1 MTNGSCKENRSFLC
15 TSKYRLECLLGY
27 EPPSFITHNSSLYKM
42 DTPSFKEDHISQ
54 VPALQMLI
62 KLGYTYLSPAEA
74 ERLRGNK
81 TTNVLLE
88 DILRKQLKE
97 INSIRVSASKTSIF
111 TDENIGRGILALKNL
126 PMNEGYI
133 AACEKSYNLL
143 AMGQALEQS
152 VDGDKKSF
160 TLQFIDWKNISNNVF
175 HVTEE
180 FSVMRSTSKEHYR
193 PDLVLFV
200 NGIPFCIIEC
210 KRPDMKEPLKQA
222 ISQQIRSQQEDGI
235 RSLYVYSQLLLSLS
249 CNEAL
254 YATNAT
260 PEKFWAK
267 WQEKFHSE
275 VEENNHNN
283 KLYQLKNEPLSNEVK
298 NRLFA
303 GRFKYVRTYFDALED
318 EEILSTHQDAYLFS
332 LCRPERLM
340 DIVFNFI
347 LFDNGDKKVARYQ
360 QFFAIKKSIERI
372 KILQP
377 SSSSSQREERS
388 YRGNLN
394 FSGLVREAR
403 ELRKNQTPA
412 EETLWQ
418 LLRNKKLNGLKFRRQ
433 HQIGHYIVDFY
444 CHERK
449 LIVELDG
456 AVHDTPERQKH
467 DSVRN
472 KFLTSSGFK
481 IIRFRNEEV
490 FNNIEEVL
498 KQIADSTPPSPVGRG
513 AGGEGNF
520 SRKGGVIWHTQGS
533 GKSLTMVMLAQAIA
547 MEPSIRNPKIVLV
560 TDRTDLDNQITG
572 TFRKCGKFVE
582 NANTGQRLV
591 ELLESKSDAVVTT
604 IINKFV
610 AAVKKINKPIE
621 SHDIFVLVDE
631 GHRTQHGTFNIDM
644 QKTLPNACFIA
655 LTGTPL
661 FKKDKST
668 ADKFGGLIDAY
679 TVDQAVKDNAVVPL
693 LYEGRLAFQNVNAS
707 PIDIFFGMVSEPL
720 SEYQKADIKKKFAR
734 NDHLNSAEQKMRM
747 IAWNISYHF
756 RDNWQGRTPFKGQ
769 LVCDKKVNAIKYK
782 EYLDEIGLVS
792 SEVLISSI
800 EEREGEDS
808 AYAKST
814 EKENQFWKKMM
825 EEHGNS
831 KSYEKNIISRFK
843 NQKDPEII
851 IVVDKLLTGFD
862 EPKNTVLYLARNLQ
876 GHKLLQAIARVNR
889 IYPDKEFGYIIDY
902 YGVIE
907 NLDDALLLYS
917 SFEDFD
923 DEDLAGTLT
932 NISEEIKKLPQKHSD
947 LWDIFKT
954 IANKRDAEA
963 YQQLLKDE
971 AIRVL
976 FYDKLAAF
984 AKCLKMALSSIQFHK
999 DVEEKTI
1006 DRYKHDLTMFLKLR
1020 LAVVERF
1027 SDEIDYRQYEGQIQK
1042 LIDTHITT
1050 EKIETITELVN
1061 IFDKD
1066 KFQQE
1071 VENTTGKAAKA
1082 DKIASRTGRHIS
1094 EKMDEDPAF
1103 YKKFSQMLKETIA
1116 DYEAKRISEAQY
1128 LSRVQDIMNNVLAYT
1143 DKDIPDQLSDRDVA
1157 KAFYGL
1163 TLEAMSDKFQD
1174 YSIRKE
1180 IAIQTALHMDDLIKE
1195 SVLDNGKPIIDW
1207 QYKTNI
1213 TGKLLIEIGDYLID
1227 EVRDQYLVD
1236 LSFKEMDKIADDC
1249 IEVAKI
1255 RYK

>member
-1 MTNGSCKENRSFLC
+1 
-15 TSKYRLECLLGY
+15 
-27 EPPSFITHNSSLYKM
+27 M

-54 VPALQMLI
+54 IPALQMLVN
-62 KLGYTYLSPAEA
+62 LGYTYLSPAEA
-74 ERLRGNK
+74 DRQRGGK
-81 TTNVLLE
+81 TSNVLLE
-88 DILRKQLKE
+88 DVLRKQLKK
-97 INSIRVSASKTSIF
+97 INAEKTISSTKSTYIS
-111 TDENIGRGILALKNL
+111 DANIENGIQILKNL

-133 AACEKSYNLL
+133 AASEKAYNLL
-143 AMGQALEQS
+143 ILGQALEQS

-160 TLQFIDWKNISNNVF
+160 TLQYIDWKNISNNVF

-180 FSVMRSTSKEHYR
+180 FSVMRSTRKEHYR

-200 NGIPFCIIEC
+200 NGIPLCIIEC
-210 KRPDMKEPLKQA
+210 KRPDMKKPLKQA
-222 ISQQIRSQQEDGI
+222 ISQHLRNQQEDGI
-235 RSLYVYSQLLLSLS
+235 RSLYVYSQLTLSIATQ
-249 CNEAL
+249 EAA
-254 YATNAT
+254 YATNST

-267 WQEKFHSE
+267 WHEKFNSD
-275 VEENNHNN
+275 EEERKYKN
-283 KLYQLKNEPLSNEVK
+283 KLLEFKNNPLPISIKESI
-298 NRLFA
+298 FSD
-303 GRFKYVRTYFDALED
+303 RFKYVRQYFDALEQ
-318 EEILSTHQDAYLFS
+318 EKILPTEQDIYLYG

-340 DIVFNFI
+340 DIIFNFV
-347 LFDNGDKKVARYQ
+347 LFDEGKKKVARYQ
-360 QFFAIKKSIERI
+360 QFFAIKKSIQRI
-372 KILQP
+372 KHV
-377 SSSSSQREERS
+377 E
-388 YRGNLN
+388 
-394 FSGLVREAR
+394 
-403 ELRKNQTPA
+403 
-412 EETLWQ
+412 
-418 LLRNKKLNGLKFRRQ
+418 NGKRR
-433 HQIGHYIVDFY
+433 
-444 CHERK
+444 
-449 LIVELDG
+449 
-456 AVHDTPERQKH
+456 
-467 DSVRN
+467 
-472 KFLTSSGFK
+472 
-481 IIRFRNEEV
+481 
-490 FNNIEEVL
+490 
-498 KQIADSTPPSPVGRG
+498 
-513 AGGEGNF
+513 
-520 SRKGGVIWHTQGS
+520 GGVIWHTQGS

-572 TFRKCGKFVE
+572 TFRKCGRFVE
-582 NANTGQRLV
+582 NATTGQRLV
-591 ELLESKSDAVVTT
+591 ELLENKSDAVVTT

-610 AAVKKINKPIE
+610 AAVKKIVKPLE

-655 LTGTPL
+655 MTGTPL

-668 ADKFGGLIDAY
+668 AEKFGGMIDAY

-693 LYEGRLAFQNVNAS
+693 LYEGRLALQNVNAS
-707 PIDIFFGMVSEPL
+707 PIDTFFGMVSEPL
-720 SEYQKADIKKKFAR
+720 TEYQKADIKKKFAR

-747 IAWNISYHF
+747 IAWDISYHF
-756 RDNWQGRTPFKGQ
+756 RNNWQGRTPLKGQ

-782 EYLDEIGLVS
+782 EYLDEIGIVS
-792 SEVLISSI
+792 CEVLISSI
-800 EEREGEDS
+800 DEREGEES
-808 AYAKST
+808 AYEKSI
-814 EKENQFWKKMM
+814 EKEHQFWKKMM
-825 EEHGNS
+825 DEHGNS

-862 EPKNTVLYLARNLQ
+862 EPKNTVLYLTRNLQ
-876 GHKLLQAIARVNR
+876 SHKLLQAIARVNR

-907 NLDDALLLYS
+907 NLDDALQLYS

-932 NISEEIKKLPQKHSD
+932 NISDEIKKLPQKHSE
-947 LWDIFKT
+947 LWHIFKT
-954 IANKRDAEA
+954 ITNKRDAEA

-971 AIRVL
+971 VIRVL

-984 AKCLKMALSSIQFHK
+984 AKGLKLALSSIQFHK
-999 DVEEKTI
+999 EVEEKVI
-1006 DRYKHDLTMFLKLR
+1006 NRYKEDLTMFLKLR
-1020 LAVVERF
+1020 LAVVERY
-1027 SDEIDYRQYEGQIQK
+1027 SDEIDYKQYEGQIQK

-1082 DKIASRTGRHIS
+1082 DKIASRTAKHIT
-1094 EKMDEDPAF
+1094 EKMDENPAF
-1103 YKKFSQMLKETIA
+1103 YKKFSQMLRETIA

-1128 LSRVQDIMNNVLAYT
+1128 LSKVQDIMNNVLTHT
-1143 DKDIPDQLSDRDVA
+1143 DNDIPEQLKDRDIA

-1163 TLEAMSDKFQD
+1163 TVEALSEKIQD
-1174 YSIRKE
+1174 NVVRKE
-1180 IAIQTALHMDDLIKE
+1180 VATQTALQIDDLIQD
-1195 SVLDNGKPIIDW
+1195 SVLDKGKAIIDW

-1227 EVRDQYLVD
+1227 EVRDKYHLN
-1236 LSFKEMDKIADDC
+1236 LPFKDMDKIAEDC

>member
-1 MTNGSCKENRSFLC
+1 
-15 TSKYRLECLLGY
+15 
-27 EPPSFITHNSSLYKM
+27 M

-54 VPALQMLI
+54 IPALQMLVN
-62 KLGYTYLSPAEA
+62 LGYTYLSPAEA
-74 ERLRGNK
+74 ERQRGGK
-81 TTNVLLE
+81 TSNVLLE
-88 DILRKQLKE
+88 DVLRKQLKK
-97 INSIRVSASKTSIF
+97 INAEKTISSTKSTYIS
-111 TDENIGRGILALKNL
+111 DANIENGIQILKNL

-133 AACEKSYNLL
+133 AASEKAYNLL
-143 AMGQALEQS
+143 TLGQALEQS

-160 TLQFIDWKNISNNVF
+160 TLQYIDWKNISNNVF

-180 FSVMRSTSKEHYR
+180 FSVMRSTRKEHYR

-200 NGIPFCIIEC
+200 NGIPLCIIEC
-210 KRPDMKEPLKQA
+210 KRPDMKKPLKQA
-222 ISQQIRSQQEDGI
+222 ISQHLRNQQEDGI
-235 RSLYVYSQLLLSLS
+235 RSLYVYSQLILSIATQ
-249 CNEAL
+249 EAA

-267 WQEKFHSE
+267 WHEKFNSD
-275 VEENNHNN
+275 EEERKYKN
-283 KLYQLKNEPLSNEVK
+283 KLLEFKNNPLPMSIKESI
-298 NRLFA
+298 FSD
-303 GRFKYVRTYFDALED
+303 RFKYVRQYFDALEQ
-318 EEILSTHQDAYLFS
+318 EKILPTEQDIYLYG

-340 DIVFNFI
+340 DIIFNFV
-347 LFDNGDKKVARYQ
+347 LFDDGKKKVARYQ
-360 QFFAIKKSIERI
+360 QFFAIKKSIQRI
-372 KILQP
+372 KHV
-377 SSSSSQREERS
+377 E
-388 YRGNLN
+388 
-394 FSGLVREAR
+394 
-403 ELRKNQTPA
+403 
-412 EETLWQ
+412 
-418 LLRNKKLNGLKFRRQ
+418 NGKRR
-433 HQIGHYIVDFY
+433 
-444 CHERK
+444 
-449 LIVELDG
+449 
-456 AVHDTPERQKH
+456 
-467 DSVRN
+467 
-472 KFLTSSGFK
+472 
-481 IIRFRNEEV
+481 
-490 FNNIEEVL
+490 
-498 KQIADSTPPSPVGRG
+498 
-513 AGGEGNF
+513 
-520 SRKGGVIWHTQGS
+520 GGVIWHTQGS

-572 TFRKCGKFVE
+572 TFRKCGRFVE
-582 NANTGQRLV
+582 NATTGQRLV
-591 ELLESKSDAVVTT
+591 ELLENKSDAVVTT

-610 AAVKKINKPIE
+610 AAVKKIIKPLE

-655 LTGTPL
+655 MTGTPL

-668 ADKFGGLIDAY
+668 AEKFGGMIDAY

-693 LYEGRLAFQNVNAS
+693 LYEGRLALQNVNAS
-707 PIDIFFGMVSEPL
+707 PIDTFFGMVSEPL
-720 SEYQKADIKKKFAR
+720 TEYQKADIKKKFAR

-747 IAWNISYHF
+747 IAWDISYHF
-756 RDNWQGRTPFKGQ
+756 RNNWQGRTPLKGQ

-782 EYLDEIGLVS
+782 EYLDEIGIVS
-792 SEVLISSI
+792 CEVLISSI
-800 EEREGEDS
+800 DEREGEES
-808 AYAKST
+808 AYEKSI
-814 EKENQFWKKMM
+814 EKEHQFWKKMM
-825 EEHGNS
+825 DEHGNS
-831 KSYEKNIISRFK
+831 KSYEKNIINRFK

-862 EPKNTVLYLARNLQ
+862 EPKNTVLYLTRNLQ
-876 GHKLLQAIARVNR
+876 SHKLLQAIARVNR

-907 NLDDALLLYS
+907 NLDDALQLYS

-932 NISEEIKKLPQKHSD
+932 NISDEIKKLPQKHSE

-954 IANKRDAEA
+954 IINKRDAEA

-971 AIRVL
+971 VIRVL

-984 AKCLKMALSSIQFHK
+984 AKGLKLALSSIQFHK
-999 DVEEKTI
+999 EVEEKVI
-1006 DRYKHDLTMFLKLR
+1006 NRYKEDLTMFLKLR

-1027 SDEIDYRQYEGQIQK
+1027 SDEIDYKQYEGQIQK

-1082 DKIASRTGRHIS
+1082 DKIASRTAKHIT
-1094 EKMDEDPAF
+1094 EKMDENPAF
-1103 YKKFSQMLKETIA
+1103 YKKFSQMLRETIA

-1128 LSRVQDIMNNVLAYT
+1128 LSRVQDIMNNVLTHT
-1143 DKDIPDQLSDRDVA
+1143 DNDIPEQLKDRDIA

-1163 TLEAMSDKFQD
+1163 TVEALSEKIQD
-1174 YSIRKE
+1174 NVVRKE
-1180 IAIQTALHMDDLIKE
+1180 VATQTALQIDDLIQD
-1195 SVLDNGKPIIDW
+1195 SVLDKGKAIIDW

-1227 EVRDQYLVD
+1227 EVRDKYHLD
-1236 LSFKEMDKIADDC
+1236 LPFKDMDKIAEDC

>member
-1 MTNGSCKENRSFLC
+1 
-15 TSKYRLECLLGY
+15 
-27 EPPSFITHNSSLYKM
+27 M

-54 VPALQMLI
+54 IPALQMLI

-74 ERLRGNK
+74 ERQRGGR

-88 DILRKQLKE
+88 DVLRKQLKE
-97 INSIRVSASKTSIF
+97 INCLRVSTTRTNIF
-111 TDENIGRGILALKNL
+111 TDENIERGILALKNL

-133 AACEKSYNLL
+133 AASERAYNLL
-143 AMGQALEQS
+143 TLGQALEQS

-160 TLQFIDWKNISNNVF
+160 TLQYIDWKNISNNVF

-200 NGIPFCIIEC
+200 NGIPLCIIEC

-222 ISQQIRSQQEDGI
+222 VSQHLRSQQEDGI
-235 RSLYVYSQLLLSLS
+235 RNLYVYSQLTLSIAMQ
-249 CNEAL
+249 EAA

-260 PEKFWAK
+260 PEKFWSK
-267 WQEKFHSE
+267 WQEKFEESE
-275 VEENNHNN
+275 KQNEYNQ
-283 KLYQLKNEPLSNEVK
+283 KLKELKNRELPEEVK
-298 NRLFA
+298 DQLFTD
-303 GRFKYVRTYFDALED
+303 RFKYVRQYFNALEL
-318 EEILSTHQDAYLFS
+318 EEILPTIQDEYLFG
-332 LCRPERLM
+332 LCRPVRLM

-347 LFDNGDKKVARYQ
+347 LFDNGEKKVARYQ
-360 QFFAIKKSIERI
+360 QFFAIKKTMERI
-372 KILQP
+372 RVLQP
-377 SSSSSQREERS
+377 SPNPSQREERS
-388 YRGNLN
+388 YRGNLQ
-394 FSGLVREAR
+394 FAGLLKEAR

-412 EETLWQ
+412 EEMLWQ
-418 LLRNKKLNGLKFRRQ
+418 LLRNRKLNGLKFRRQ
-433 HQIGHYIVDFY
+433 HQIGSYITDFY
-444 CHERK
+444 CHEKK

-456 AVHDTPERQKH
+456 AVHNTPERQKH
-467 DSVRN
+467 DSTRD
-472 KFLTSSGFK
+472 KFLTSSGFN
-481 IIRFRNEEV
+481 ILRFPNEEV
-490 FNNIEEVL
+490 FNNTEEVL
-498 KQIADSTPPSPVGRG
+498 KKIVDFKLPSPAGRG
-513 AGGEGNF
+513 EGGESNF
-520 SRKGGVIWHTQGS
+520 FRKGGVIWHTQGS

-560 TDRTDLDNQITG
+560 TDRTDLDNQLTG
-572 TFRKCGKFVE
+572 TFRKCGMFVE
-582 NANTGQRLV
+582 NATTGQRLV
-591 ELLESKSDAVVTT
+591 ELLESKSDSVVTT

-610 AAVKKINKPIE
+610 AAIKKISKPLE

-631 GHRTQHGTFNIDM
+631 GHRTQHGIFNIDM

-655 LTGTPL
+655 MTGTPL

-668 ADKFGGLIDAY
+668 AAKFGGLIDSY
-679 TVDQAVKDNAVVPL
+679 TVDQAVSDKAVVPL
-693 LYEGRLAFQNVNAS
+693 LYEGRLALQDVNAS
-707 PIDIFFGMVSEPL
+707 PIDTFFGMISEPL
-720 SEYQKADIKKKFAR
+720 NDYQKADIKKKFAR
-734 NDHLNSAEQKMRM
+734 YDHLNSAEQKMRM
-747 IAWNISYHF
+747 IAWDISYHF

-769 LVCDKKVNAIKYK
+769 LVCDKKINAIKYK
-782 EYLDEIGLVS
+782 EYLDEIGIVS

-800 EEREGEDS
+800 DEREGEDS
-808 AYAKST
+808 AYEKSN
-814 EKENQFWKKMM
+814 EKENQFWKRMM
-825 EEHGNS
+825 DEHGNS

-862 EPKNTVLYLARNLQ
+862 EPKNTVLYLTRNLQ

-907 NLDDALLLYS
+907 NLDDALQLYS

-923 DEDLAGTLT
+923 NEDLNGTLT
-932 NISEEIKKLPQKHSD
+932 NIADEIKKLPQKHSD

-954 IANKRDAEA
+954 ITNKRDAEA
-963 YQQLLKDE
+963 YEQFLKDE

-984 AKCLKMALSSIQFHK
+984 ARSFKLALSSIQFHR
-999 DVEEKTI
+999 DVEEKI
-1006 DRYKHDLTMFLKLR
+1006 INRYKEDLSMFLKLR
-1020 LAVVERF
+1020 LAVIERY
-1027 SDEIDYRQYEGQIQK
+1027 SDQIDYRQYEGQIQK

-1082 DKIASRTGRHIS
+1082 DKIASRTAKHIT

-1116 DYEAKRISEAQY
+1116 DHEARRISEAQY
-1128 LSRVQDIMNNVLAYT
+1128 LARVRDIMNSVLAHT
-1143 DKDIPDQLSDRDVA
+1143 DKDIPIQLRDKDVA

-1163 TLEAMSDKFQD
+1163 TLEALSNKIQD
-1174 YSIRKE
+1174 DLIRKE
-1180 IAIQTALHMDDLIKE
+1180 ISIQTALNIDELIQA

-1207 QYKTNI
+1207 QFKTNI

-1227 EVRDQYLVD
+1227 EVRDKYNVD
-1236 LSFKEMDKIADDC
+1236 ISFEEMDKIADDC
-1249 IEVAKI
+1249 LGVAKI

>member
-1 MTNGSCKENRSFLC
+1 
-15 TSKYRLECLLGY
+15 
-27 EPPSFITHNSSLYKM
+27 M

-54 VPALQMLI
+54 IPALQMLVN
-62 KLGYTYLSPAEA
+62 LGYNYLSPAEA
-74 ERLRGNK
+74 DRQRGGK

-88 DILRKQLKE
+88 DVLRKQLKE

-111 TDENIGRGILALKNL
+111 TDENIERGILALKNL

-133 AACEKSYNLL
+133 AASERAYNLL
-143 AMGQALEQS
+143 TLGQALEQS

-160 TLQFIDWKNISNNVF
+160 TLQYIDWKNISNNVF

-180 FSVMRSTSKEHYR
+180 YSVMRSTSKEHYR

-200 NGIPFCIIEC
+200 NGIPLCIIEC

-222 ISQQIRSQQEDGI
+222 ISQHLRNQQEDGI
-235 RSLYVYSQLLLSLS
+235 RSLYVYSQLSLS
-249 CNEAL
+249 IATQEAA

-267 WQEKFHSE
+267 WQEKFEESE
-275 VEENNHNN
+275 
-283 KLYQLKNEPLSNEVK
+283 KLKEYNEKLMELKNTPLSNSVK
-298 NRLFA
+298 EQLFSD
-303 GRFKYVRTYFDALED
+303 RFKYVRQYFDALEQ
-318 EEILSTHQDAYLFS
+318 EKILPTEQDKYLFG

-340 DIVFNFI
+340 DIVFNYV
-347 LFDNGDKKVARYQ
+347 LFDNGEKKVARYQ

-377 SSSSSQREERS
+377 SPYPSQREGKT
-388 YRGNLN
+388 YRGNLQ
-394 FSGLVREAR
+394 FTGLLKEAR
-403 ELRKNQTPA
+403 ELRKNQTSA
-412 EETLWQ
+412 EEVLWQ
-418 LLRNKKLNGLKFRRQ
+418 LLRNRKLDNLKFRRQ

-456 AVHDTPERQKH
+456 AVHFTTERQKH
-467 DSVRN
+467 DSTRD
-472 KFLTSSGFK
+472 KYLTSSGFN
-481 IIRFRNEEV
+481 IIRFRNDEV
-490 FNNIEEVL
+490 LNNIEDVL
-498 KQIADSTPPSPVGRG
+498 SKIVSSNLPSPAGRG
-513 AGGEGNF
+513 VGGEGNF

-560 TDRTDLDNQITG
+560 TDRTDLDNQITS

-582 NANTGQRLV
+582 NATTGQRLV

-610 AAVKKINKPIE
+610 AAVKKINHPLE

-631 GHRTQHGTFNIDM
+631 GHRTQHGTFNVDM

-655 LTGTPL
+655 MTGTPL

-668 ADKFGGLIDAY
+668 AAKFGGVIDAY
-679 TVDQAVKDNAVVPL
+679 TVDQAVKDKAVVPL
-693 LYEGRLAFQNVNAS
+693 LYEGRLALQDVNAS
-707 PIDIFFGMVSEPL
+707 PIDTFFGMVSERIT
-720 SEYQKADIKKKFAR
+720 EYQKADIKKKFAR
-734 NDHLNSAEQKMRM
+734 YDHLNSAEQKMRM
-747 IAWNISYHF
+747 IAWDISYHF
-756 RDNWQGRTPFKGQ
+756 RDNWQGKTPFKGQ

-782 EYLDEIGLVS
+782 EYLDEIGIVS

-800 EEREGEDS
+800 DEREGEET
-808 AYAKST
+808 AYEKSS
-814 EKENQFWKKMM
+814 EKVNQFWKRMM
-825 EEHGNS
+825 DEHGNS

-862 EPKNTVLYLARNLQ
+862 EPKNTVLYLTRNLQ

-907 NLDDALLLYS
+907 NLDDALQMYS

-923 DEDLAGTLT
+923 EEDLAGTLT

-947 LWDIFKT
+947 LWDVFKT

-984 AKCLKMALSSIQFHK
+984 AKGLKLALSSIQFHK
-999 DVEEKTI
+999 EVEEKVI
-1006 DRYKHDLTMFLKLR
+1006 NRYKEDLTMFLKLR
-1020 LAVVERF
+1020 LAVVERY
-1027 SDEIDYRQYEGQIQK
+1027 SDEIDYKQYEGQIQK

-1050 EKIETITELVN
+1050 EKIETIAELVN

-1082 DKIASRTGRHIS
+1082 DKIASRTAKHIT

-1103 YKKFSQMLKETIA
+1103 YKKLSQMLKETIA

-1128 LSRVQDIMNNVLAYT
+1128 LSRVQDIMNNVLAHT
-1143 DKDIPDQLSDRDVA
+1143 DNDIPEQLRDKDVA

-1163 TLEAMSDKFQD
+1163 TVEALSQKIQD
-1174 YSIRKE
+1174 SVVLKE
-1180 IAIQTALHMDDLIKE
+1180 VSTQTALQIDDLIQE

-1227 EVRDQYLVD
+1227 EVRDKYNVD
-1236 LSFKEMDKIADDC
+1236 LSFKDMDKIAEDC

>member
-1 MTNGSCKENRSFLC
+1 ME
-15 TSKYRLECLLGY
+15 
-27 EPPSFITHNSSLYKM
+27 
-42 DTPSFKEDHISQ
+42 TPSFKEDHISQ
-54 VPALQMLI
+54 IPALQMLVN
-62 KLGYTYLSPAEA
+62 LGYIYLSPAEA
-74 ERLRGNK
+74 DRQRGGK

-88 DILRKQLKE
+88 DVLRKQLKE
-97 INSIRVSASKTSIF
+97 INSIRVSATKTSIF
-111 TDENIGRGILALKNL
+111 TDENIERGILALKNL

-133 AACEKSYNLL
+133 AASERAYNLL
-143 AMGQALEQS
+143 TLGQALEQS

-160 TLQFIDWKNISNNVF
+160 TLQYIDWKNISNNVF

-180 FSVMRSTSKEHYR
+180 YSVMRSTSKEHYR

-200 NGIPFCIIEC
+200 NGIPLCIIEC

-222 ISQQIRSQQEDGI
+222 ISQHLRNQQEDGI
-235 RSLYVYSQLLLSLS
+235 RSLYVYSQLTLSIATQ
-249 CNEAL
+249 EAA

-267 WQEKFHSE
+267 WQEKFSND
-275 VEENNHNN
+275 EEERNFKS
-283 KLYQLKNEPLSNEVK
+283 KLQELKNKPLPSSIKEQ
-298 NRLFA
+298 LFSD
-303 GRFKYVRTYFDALED
+303 RFKYVRQYFDALEQ
-318 EEILSTHQDAYLFS
+318 EEILPTEQDNYLYG

-340 DIVFNFI
+340 DIVFNYV
-347 LFDNGDKKVARYQ
+347 LFDNGEKKVARYQ
-360 QFFAIKKSIERI
+360 QFFAIKKSMQRI
-372 KILQP
+372 
-377 SSSSSQREERS
+377 
-388 YRGNLN
+388 
-394 FSGLVREAR
+394 
-403 ELRKNQTPA
+403 
-412 EETLWQ
+412 
-418 LLRNKKLNGLKFRRQ
+418 RNVENGK
-433 HQIGHYIVDFY
+433 
-444 CHERK
+444 
-449 LIVELDG
+449 
-456 AVHDTPERQKH
+456 
-467 DSVRN
+467 
-472 KFLTSSGFK
+472 
-481 IIRFRNEEV
+481 
-490 FNNIEEVL
+490 
-498 KQIADSTPPSPVGRG
+498 
-513 AGGEGNF
+513 
-520 SRKGGVIWHTQGS
+520 RKGGVIWHTQGS

-560 TDRTDLDNQITG
+560 TDRTDLDNQITS

-582 NANTGQRLV
+582 NATTGQRLV

-610 AAVKKINKPIE
+610 AAVKKIHQPLE

-631 GHRTQHGTFNIDM
+631 GHRTQHGTFNVDM

-655 LTGTPL
+655 MTGTPL

-668 ADKFGGLIDAY
+668 AAKFGGVIDAY
-679 TVDQAVKDNAVVPL
+679 TVDQAVKDKAVVPL
-693 LYEGRLAFQNVNAS
+693 LYEGRLALQDVNAS
-707 PIDIFFGMVSEPL
+707 PIDTFFGMVSEPL
-720 SEYQKADIKKKFAR
+720 TEYQKADIKKKFAR
-734 NDHLNSAEQKMRM
+734 YDHLNSAEQKMRM
-747 IAWNISYHF
+747 IAWDISYHF
-756 RDNWQGRTPFKGQ
+756 RDNWQGKTPFKGQ

-782 EYLDEIGLVS
+782 EYLNEIGIVS

-800 EEREGEDS
+800 DEREGEES
-808 AYAKST
+808 AYEKST

-825 EEHGNS
+825 DEHGNA
-831 KSYEKNIISRFK
+831 KGYEKNIISRFK

-862 EPKNTVLYLARNLQ
+862 EPKNTVLYLTRNLQ
-876 GHKLLQAIARVNR
+876 SHKLLQAIARVNR

-907 NLDDALLLYS
+907 NLDDALHMYS

-923 DEDLAGTLT
+923 EEDLAGTMT

-954 IANKRDAEA
+954 VANKLDAEA

-984 AKCLKMALSSIQFHK
+984 AKGLKLALSSIQFHK
-999 DVEEKTI
+999 EVEEKVI
-1006 DRYKHDLTMFLKLR
+1006 NRYKEDLTMFLKLR
-1020 LAVVERF
+1020 LAVVERY
-1027 SDEIDYRQYEGQIQK
+1027 SDEIDYKQYEGQIQK

-1061 IFDKD
+1061 IFDRD

-1071 VENTTGKAAKA
+1071 LENTIGKAAKA
-1082 DKIASRTGRHIS
+1082 DKIASRTAKHIM

-1128 LSRVQDIMNNVLAYT
+1128 LRRVQDIMNNVLAHT
-1143 DKDIPDQLSDRDVA
+1143 DNDIPEQLKDRDVA

-1163 TLEAMSDKFQD
+1163 TVEALSEKIQD
-1174 YSIRKE
+1174 NIVRKE
-1180 IAIQTALHMDDLIKE
+1180 VATQTALQIDDLIQN

-1227 EVRDQYLVD
+1227 EVRDKYNVD
-1236 LSFKEMDKIADDC
+1236 LSFKDMDKIAEDC